1 MGSSLQG
8 VDRKARVSLHSP
20 SVIRSTA
27 TRLDAAQGWKGA
39 WFQGQWHWY
48 SPLVVASGSGLL
60 VAKKYQAEVTEGH
73 QTPRPRCRRSFRKP
87 YNLRMHATVGVGLAA
102 DRKRRRSPTARDTA
116 R

>member
-8 VDRKARVSLHSP
+8 VDRNALVSLHSP

-27 TRLDAAQGWKGA
+27 ARLKAAQVWKSA
-39 WFQGQWHWY
+39 CIQKRWHWH
-48 SPLVVASGSGLL
+48 SPLVVAPGSGFL
-60 VAKKYQAEVTEGH
+60 ATKKYQAEVTEGH
-73 QTPRPRCRRSFRKP
+73 QTPRPRRRRSFREP